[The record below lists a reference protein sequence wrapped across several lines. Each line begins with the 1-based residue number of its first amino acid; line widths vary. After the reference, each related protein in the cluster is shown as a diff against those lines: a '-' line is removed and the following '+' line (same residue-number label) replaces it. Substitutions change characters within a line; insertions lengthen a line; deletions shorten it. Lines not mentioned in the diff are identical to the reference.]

1 MNQHLFLWYCPFKA
15 CAKNISR
22 IGCWLP
28 WVMSDSPGDWLPQH
42 DTLGRLTCQGMILYI
57 GRLTFTKKLIN
68 SAKSEPKWKKMWT
81 YNSSK
86 SHLTYNLF
94 GSLHICHPNWT
105 IYAILVAPVFPN
117 KNYCPPLWLPVFPN
131 NNYCTLL
138 YTPSGALLHTAH
150 PRGHFCQ
157 DLMLLVVQRWAI
169 YFNYKVV
176 TDKY

>member
-1 MNQHLFLWYCPFKA
+1 MQKTFQELA
-15 CAKNISR
+15 
-22 IGCWLP
+22 
-28 WVMSDSPGDWLPQH
+28 VDSPGWWVTPREIDSRSMIPWGDWLAGLSNPVE
-42 DTLGRLTCQGMILYI
+42 I
-57 GRLTFTKKLIN
+57 FTKKLIN
-68 SAKSEPKWKKMWT
+68 SAKSEPKWKIVYKKMWT
-81 YNSSK
+81 YNSSR